1 MVRKTIALFKRDK
14 TYRSFMKV
22 FETAKIVKHHNSEKD
37 LYSPNH
43 LGHIELFVL
52 PCQIFKIL

>member
-1 MVRKTIALFKRDK
+1 
-14 TYRSFMKV
+14 MKV